1 MHQIRVSALHQSV
14 GIVAHGPREGAHVAV
29 GVMQYAGEVGK
40 AEGIADSVRAT
51 LIPHGG
57 LGSGEKWG
65 FKVESPAGWVATEQR
80 FGLGSG
86 RDPPCNA
93 TSCRCTE
100 MGAPELVAYM
110 TTVSKDP
117 VRKKT

>member
-1 MHQIRVSALHQSV
+1 VHQIRVSALHQSV

-65 FKVESPAGWVATEQR
+65 FKVESPAVGWQQNNVSGWV
-80 FGLGSG
+80 LGEI
-86 RDPPCNA
+86 RRA
-93 TSCRCTE
+93 MRQ
-100 MGAPELVAYM
+100 AAVARRWELPSWWL
-110 TTVSKDP
+110 T
-117 VRKKT
+117 